1 MYTCGIV
8 EDEYLAR
15 KLLLSYIERFSGL
28 EVRWA
33 IETIAC
39 SLDLSQV
46 DIVFLDLLDIPSSN
60 SFATS
65 EGIMQFAN
73 KFPAVVITTAYN
85 KGYVENIGVAHVS
98 ILTKPYTYDE
108 FAKVVEGCLLNKQ

>member
-73 KFPAVVITTAYN
+73 K
-85 KGYVENIGVAHVS
+85 GYVENIGVAHVS